1 MNRRTFLG
9 GSAGVL
15 TAAALAQR
23 VARAAEPAA
32 DLRLKPPDR
41 GNIRV
46 AVAISDAATVI
57 DFAGPW
63 EVFQDVMVMDRGD
76 SHDEQMP
83 FELYTV
89 AATKEPI
96 RGSAGLHIIPD
107 FSIDDAP
114 APHVLVVG
122 AQRADDRLQGW
133 IRSASAGTALTMSV
147 CTGAYQLARAGLLDG
162 LTATTH
168 HDFYDDFAKQFP
180 KVTLLRDQRYVEH
193 PRIATSG
200 GLTSGIDLALRV
212 VQRYFGTEVAERT
225 AVYMEHQ
232 SRRWIDPA

>member
-1 MNRRTFLG
+1 MDRRSFLTY
-9 GSAGVL
+9 SAGGLAASSFAGHVL
-15 TAAALAQR
+15 AASMTAGDRLEPP
-23 VARAAEPAA
+23 ARGTI
-32 DLRLKPPDR
+32 K
-41 GNIRV
+41 V
-46 AVAISDAATVI
+46 AVAVADAATVI

-63 EVFQDVMVMDRGD
+63 EVFQDVMVMDRGA
-76 SHDEQMP
+76 SHEEQMP

-96 RGSAGLHIIPD
+96 RASAGLHIIPD

-122 AQRADDRLQGW
+122 AQRADDRLRNW
-133 IRSASAGTALTMSV
+133 IKSASASTALTMSV
-147 CTGAYQLARAGLLDG
+147 CTGAFQLARAGLLDG

-168 HDFYDDFAKQFP
+168 HDFYDDFARQFP
-180 KVTLLRDQRYVEH
+180 KVTLVRDQRYVEH

-232 SRRWIDPA
+232 STRWMNPT